1 MPAISIFWP
10 RALAD
15 KGARV
20 IALNMVGRGT
30 SSWLADPMGYVV
42 PNYVGH
48 VLQFLKE
55 QRLDSVDW
63 VGTSMGGLIGM
74 LIAAA
79 ENNPIRRLV
88 LNDIGPF
95 ISQAA
100 LAQLKTYVGRD
111 PHFASLEEAEAYLR
125 EIHAGF
131 GPLTDAQWRHLASH
145 SVREA
150 DGGLRLHY
158 DPAIKVPYAQMAD
171 ADVDLWA
178 LWEKI
183 RCPTFLLARQRE
195 PIAHR
200 RNGLA
205 HDDDRA
211 ESDARDDCRRRPCA
225 SPDGGR
231 SDCAHRRLAA
241 AQFNQGLTPVRD
253 AAWRLLLVD
262 TLESNCTHPG
272 NGKTKHQR
280 SPGTSA
286 SAGFA
291 SNRNSRAARPASGNR
306 CGARPFGD
314 SV

>member
-1 MPAISIFWP
+1 MKQAQLELAAPHAVAIGYTEWGKPDAARTILCVHGLTRNARDFDFLAK
-10 RALAD
+10 ALAD
-15 KGARV
+15 RGARV
-20 IALNMVGRGT
+20 LALDMVGRGT

-74 LIAAA
+74 LIASG
-79 ENNPIRRLV
+79 EVNPIRRLV

-111 PHFASLEEAEAYLR
+111 PHFASPTEAEAYLR
-125 EIHAGF
+125 DIHAGF
-131 GPLTDAQWRHLASH
+131 GPLTDKQWRHLASH
-145 SVREA
+145 SIREA

-183 RCPTFLLARQRE
+183 RCPTFLLRGRE
-195 PIAHR
+195 SQLLNSETASRMTATGPKATLATIAGVGHAPA
-200 RNGLA
+200 LMA
-205 HDDDRA
+205 DDQIALIADW
-211 ESDARDDCRRRPCA
+211 
-225 SPDGGR
+225 
-231 SDCAHRRLAA
+231 LAA
-241 AQFNQGLTPVRD
+241 DST
-253 AAWRLLLVD
+253 
-262 TLESNCTHPG
+262 
-272 NGKTKHQR
+272 NG
-280 SPGTSA
+280 
-286 SAGFA
+286 
-291 SNRNSRAARPASGNR
+291 
-306 CGARPFGD
+306 
-314 SV
+314 

>member
-1 MPAISIFWP
+1 MKQARLTLPAPHDVTIGYTEWGKPDAAQTIICVHGLTRNARDFDFLAK
-10 RALAD
+10 ALAD
-15 KGARV
+15 RGARV
-20 IALNMVGRGT
+20 LALNMVGRGT

-42 PNYVGH
+42 PGYVGH
-48 VLQFLKE
+48 VLQFLKQ
-55 QRLDSVDW
+55 QRLESVDW

-111 PHFASLEEAEAYLR
+111 PHFGSLREAEAYLR

-131 GPLTDAQWRHLASH
+131 GPLSDVQWRHLAIN

-158 DPAIKVPYAQMAD
+158 DSAIKVPYAQMAD

-183 RCPTFLLARQRE
+183 RCPTFLLR
-195 PIAHR
+195 
-200 RNGLA
+200 GS
-205 HDDDRA
+205 
-211 ESDARDDCRRRPCA
+211 ESQLLTADTA
-225 SPDGGR
+225 SRMTTSGPK
-231 SDCAHRRLAA
+231 ARLATIA
-241 AQFNQGLTPVRD
+241 DVGHAPALMADDQIALIADWLRPD
-253 AAWRLLLVD
+253 
-262 TLESNCTHPG
+262 S
-272 NGKTKHQR
+272 TK
-280 SPGTSA
+280 
-286 SAGFA
+286 
-291 SNRNSRAARPASGNR
+291 
-306 CGARPFGD
+306 D
-314 SV
+314 

>member
-1 MPAISIFWP
+1 MKQARLSLPAPHDVTIGYAEWGRSDAAQTILCVHGLTRNARDFDFLAK
-10 RALAD
+10 ALVD
-15 KGARV
+15 RGARV

-42 PNYVGH
+42 PAYVGH

-74 LIAAA
+74 LIAAG

-100 LAQLKTYVGRD
+100 LAQLKIYVGRD
-111 PHFASLEEAEAYLR
+111 PLFPSLKDAESYLR

-131 GPLTDAQWRHLASH
+131 GPLSDAQWHHLVSH
-145 SVREA
+145 SVRDA

-158 DPAIKVPYAQMAD
+158 DPQIKVPYAQMAD

-183 RCPTFLLARQRE
+183 RCPTFLLRGSESQLLTADTALQMTATG
-195 PIAHR
+195 PQAT
-200 RNGLA
+200 LA
-205 HDDDRA
+205 TFEGVGHAPALMADDQIELVA
-211 ESDARDDCRRRPCA
+211 GWLRPD
-225 SPDGGR
+225 S
-231 SDCAHRRLAA
+231 
-241 AQFNQGLTPVRD
+241 
-253 AAWRLLLVD
+253 
-262 TLESNCTHPG
+262 
-272 NGKTKHQR
+272 TK
-280 SPGTSA
+280 
-286 SAGFA
+286 
-291 SNRNSRAARPASGNR
+291 
-306 CGARPFGD
+306 D
-314 SV
+314 

>member
-1 MPAISIFWP
+1 MKQVQLTLAVPHIVTLGYTEWGDPDAAQTILCVHGLTRNARDFDFLSQ
-10 RALAD
+10 ALAD

-55 QRLDSVDW
+55 QRIDAVDW
-63 VGTSMGGLIGM
+63 VGTSMGGLVGM
-74 LIAAA
+74 LIAAGEA
-79 ENNPIRRLV
+79 SPIRRLV

-100 LAQLKTYVGRD
+100 LEQLKTYVGRD
-111 PHFASLEEAEAYLR
+111 PRFASLEEAEIYLR

-171 ADVDLWA
+171 GDVDLWP

-183 RCPTFLLARQRE
+183 RCPTFLLR
-195 PIAHR
+195 
-200 RNGLA
+200 GS
-205 HDDDRA
+205 
-211 ESDARDDCRRRPCA
+211 ESP
-225 SPDGGR
+225 
-231 SDCAHRRLAA
+231 L
-241 AQFNQGLTPVRD
+241 LT
-253 AAWRLLLVD
+253 VD
-262 TLESNCTHPG
+262 T
-272 NGKTKHQR
+272 
-280 SPGTSA
+280 A
-286 SAGFA
+286 SRMMNSGPRATLATIAGVGHA
-291 SNRNSRAARPASGNR
+291 PALMAEDQIALIANWLLAQEHS
-306 CGARPFGD
+306 
-314 SV
+314 